1 MKLAVIGS
9 GYVGLVSGVGLALK
23 GHEIECIDN
32 DPKKVDL
39 INSAKPPIYELGLE
53 EALKKLVPLKL
64 KASTGLK
71 EAVLNSDASFVCVGT
86 PCDEEGKCNLNA
98 VEAVVKEIGSA
109 LKERTSFQIVVVKS
123 TVVPTTTEKIV
134 LPLLEEVSGK
144 KCGKDFGLCMNP
156 EFLREGFALDDF
168 LKPDRIV
175 CGVSDKKTR
184 EIMNSIYSPFNSKIL
199 FTSFSE
205 AEMIKY
211 ASNSFLSTKISFI
224 NEIGNLCKK
233 LGIDTYKVAE
243 GVGMDKR
250 ISPFFLN
257 AGIGFGGSCFPKDV
271 KALASKAREVGVG
284 SPLMDS
290 VLKVNESQPLKLIEL
305 AKKKTELKNKKVGV
319 LGLAFKPGT
328 DDVRESRAIPVITEL
343 LKQEAKVL
351 AHDPKAEENMKR
363 IFSGVDYFDS
373 AQKLIDESDVIFV
386 LTEWEHFSKLDFK
399 DKMVFDGRNI
409 FKNSPKPKNYEG
421 ICW

>member
-9 GYVGLVSGVGLALK
+9 GYVGLISGVGLALN
-23 GHEIECIDN
+23 GHEVECIDN
-32 DPKKVDL
+32 DAKKVEL

-53 EALKKLVPLKL
+53 EALKKLVPEKL
-64 KASTGLK
+64 RASTGLK

-98 VEAVVKEIGSA
+98 VEAVVKSIGSA
-109 LKERTSFQIVVVKS
+109 LKENNSFHVVVVKS

-134 LPLLEEVSGK
+134 LPLLEEASGK

-156 EFLREGFALDDF
+156 EFLREGFALEDF

-175 CGVSDKKTR
+175 CGTSDEKTR
-184 EIMNSIYSPFNSKIL
+184 EIMNSIYSSFNSKIL

-233 LGIDTYKVAE
+233 LGINTYNVAE

-271 KALASKAREVGVG
+271 RALASKAREVGVG
-284 SPLMDS
+284 SPLLDS
-290 VLKVNESQPLKLIEL
+290 VIEVNERQPSKLIEL
-305 AKKKTELKNKKVGV
+305 AKKKTELKNKKVGI

-328 DDVRESRAIPVITEL
+328 DDVRESRAIPVINEL
-343 LKQEAKVL
+343 LKEEAKVL

-363 IFSGVDYFDS
+363 IFSEVNYFDS
-373 AQKLIDESDVIFV
+373 AQKLVDESEIIFI

-399 DKMVFDGRNI
+399 DKKVFDGRNI
-409 FKNSPKPKNYEG
+409 FKNKASPKNYEG